1 MPLANATLTSD
12 YGEVRNLIIQDGRF
26 YPRPVLPSSAP
37 TSYVAG
43 FTRATEGRR
52 PFFLISRNFGLT
64 MGPPHGI
71 LEV

>member
-37 TSYVAG
+37 TS
-43 FTRATEGRR
+43 
-52 PFFLISRNFGLT
+52 
-64 MGPPHGI
+64 
-71 LEV
+71 